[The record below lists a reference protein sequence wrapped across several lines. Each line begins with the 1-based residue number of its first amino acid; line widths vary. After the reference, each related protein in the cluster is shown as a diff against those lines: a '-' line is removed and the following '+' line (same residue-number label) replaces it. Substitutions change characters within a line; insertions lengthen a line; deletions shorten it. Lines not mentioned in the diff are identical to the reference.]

1 MRSGSFQFAMAGVS
15 TRSFACSPARKP
27 EADESPSGPVPLLGE
42 YGVSW
47 LESISGLVSRVTFE
61 NYSGQLER
69 HVLPRLGERRLD
81 EIGVDDIL
89 ILIGDLR
96 ERGYAGW
103 TIHSILK
110 PLSRVF
116 AHAQRGGL
124 IAVNPISQL
133 ERRERPRTGRCEQR
147 ILNRDEIGRLLE
159 AAAPRYRT
167 LLATAILSGLRQ
179 GELLGLRWRDIDLTD
194 EVIHV
199 RSALDRQRRDKPP
212 KTERAVR
219 DVVLMPGLARLL
231 EAHRKQS
238 MFKAAGDYV
247 FATQLGT
254 PLHWANVSKRALKP
268 ALKKAG
274 IQPIRWHDL
283 RHTFASVLI
292 AGGANVV
299 FVSHQLGH
307 SSTDITLR
315 VYAHRF
321 DSAEQAHRTR
331 EMLEEMF
338 GEVI

>member
-1 MRSGSFQFAMAGVS
+1 MQAASSQLHLATGVS
-15 TRSFACSPARKP
+15 TSQFGKSLPTDVAVRA
-27 EADESPSGPVPLLGE
+27 PLLAE
-42 YGVSW
+42 YGGSW
-47 LESISGLVSRVTFE
+47 LESIAGLVSPATFE

-69 HVLPRLGERRLD
+69 HVLPRLGGRRLD

-89 ILIGDLR
+89 ILIGELR

-103 TIHSILK
+103 TVQSILK

-133 ERRERPRTGRCEQR
+133 ERRERPRVGRSDQR

-159 AAAPRYRT
+159 AAAPRYRP

-179 GELLGLRWRDIDLTD
+179 GELLGLHWRDIDLTD
-194 EVIHV
+194 QVIHV

-219 DVVLMPGLARLL
+219 DVVLMPGLARVL
-231 EAHRKQS
+231 ETLRTQS
-238 MFKAAGDYV
+238 MFKVAGDYV
-247 FATQLGT
+247 FTTQVGT
-254 PLHWANVSKRALKP
+254 PLHWANVSKRGLKP
-268 ALKKAG
+268 ALKRAG

-299 FVSHQLGH
+299 FVSRQLGH

-315 VYAHRF
+315 VYAHLF

-338 GEVI
+338 GDVV